1 MRPRGLALVL
11 VLWLLALL
19 LGVVAAFAL
28 NSRIEALQGRSARSL
43 AQAQLAAQAGIELA
57 VQRMANGALER
68 RLVPDDRPYRL
79 QFDTAVVTVQVQDI
93 SGRLNLNSATP
104 DTLARLFEYFQIEPE
119 VALALADAVADW
131 RDPDDLVGLRGAE
144 APEYAAAG
152 LHYGP
157 ANGPFT
163 SVEELQRVLGIGQA
177 LYRLAAPFLTV
188 HGPGRVNP
196 AFAQAPVLQALGLET
211 DVAFTEQPS
220 EQDGDPD
227 LAATQSEPQ
236 PGSPAVTAD
245 QDAVTP
251 AGSGTY
257 SIVSLAE
264 LADGTRL
271 LLNPTVSLVGAGSVR
286 PYVVLDWREGE
297 TTE

>member
-1 MRPRGLALVL
+1 MKPRGLALVL

-43 AQAQLAAQAGIELA
+43 AQARLAAQAGVELA
-57 VQRMANGALER
+57 AQRMADGIVER
-68 RLVPDDRPYRL
+68 RLVPDGRPYRV
-79 QFDTAVVTVQVQDI
+79 QFDAALVTVQVQDI
-93 SGRLNLNSATP
+93 TGRLNLNTAAP
-104 DTLARLFEYFQIEPE
+104 DTLALLFEYFEIEQE
-119 VALALADAVADW
+119 VALSLADAVADW
-131 RDPDDLVGLRGAE
+131 RDPDDLVSLRGAE

-152 LHYGP
+152 LRYGP

-177 LYRLAAPFLTV
+177 LYRQVAPFLTV
-188 HGPGRVNP
+188 HGPGRVN
-196 AFAQAPVLQALGLET
+196 ATFAQAPVLFALGLE
-211 DVAFTEQPS
+211 
-220 EQDGDPD
+220 
-227 LAATQSEPQ
+227 SEPVLAEPFGGQ
-236 PGSPAVTAD
+236 SDADGLEAGAPEPRPGSPSLAAD

-257 SIVSLAE
+257 SIASLAE

-271 LLNPTVSLVGAGSVR
+271 LLNPTVSLVGGGSIR
-286 PYVVLDWREGE
+286 PYAVLAWREGE
-297 TTE
+297 VD